1 MKMSK
6 KERKEIIKELR
17 REVKKASYRV
27 VTIRRNRTT
36 RQDYLSAAFYE
47 QHDKIK
53 ILSGNKDYCIV
64 AIMPYI
70 RKTDIGRYE
79 IYLPGKWKTI
89 IDFEGQI
96 YGEKRKH
103 CYVFD
108 KEGWVYTSDKP
119 TLTALYSE
127 NRTLESIP
135 YYCDFFN

>member
-17 REVKKASYRV
+17 REVKKSDYRV
-27 VTIRRNRTT
+27 VTIRQDRTT
-36 RQDYLSAAFYE
+36 RQDHLLAAFSN
-47 QHDKIK
+47 DKIK
-53 ILSGNKDYCIV
+53 ILFENKDYCII

-70 RKTDIGRYE
+70 RKTAIGRYE

-89 IDFEGQI
+89 IDFESQI

-108 KEGWVYTSDKP
+108 RQGWVYTSDKP
-119 TLTALYSE
+119 TLAALYSE
-127 NRTLESIP
+127 NRMLESIP
-135 YYCDFFN
+135 YYCDLFN